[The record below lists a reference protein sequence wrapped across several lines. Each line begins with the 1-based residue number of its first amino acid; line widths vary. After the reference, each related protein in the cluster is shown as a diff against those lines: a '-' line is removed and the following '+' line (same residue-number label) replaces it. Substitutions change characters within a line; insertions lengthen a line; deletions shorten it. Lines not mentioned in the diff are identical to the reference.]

1 MIVVYHNKIVI
12 ILYLT
17 VITIGLGM
25 VTFSDPPS
33 GSVVSGFKGTIN
45 ATTLTCNV
53 SNGSTGHQIASRWTV
68 KDFRN
73 VSGYEVVTQV
83 ASDLFHVDDDPDIS
97 TDNPGAK
104 FNNRLTILDFTS
116 ELDGEI
122 LYCGTEANPEEA
134 NFTLR
139 LYCML

>member
-1 MIVVYHNKIVI
+1 MLLHVI
-12 ILYLT
+12 M
-17 VITIGLGM
+17 IGLGI

-33 GSVVSGFKGTIN
+33 GSIVSDFKDTIN

-53 SNGSTGHQIASRWTV
+53 SNVSTGHQIASRWTV

-73 VSGYEVVTQV
+73 VSGYEVVTQI
-83 ASDLFHVDDDPDIS
+83 ASDLLQVDGDPDIF
-97 TDNPGAK
+97 TNTPGAK
-104 FNNRLTILDFTS
+104 FDNRLMILNFTS

-134 NFTLR
+134 NFILR
-139 LYCML
+139 LYCMLAIMDFI